1 MSFVAVPRDYV
12 EFLNHLSDS
21 FNGIIPISE
30 FCKETFLYLIKT
42 VQYVFLYLF
51 SFQWIRDFTLLPI
64 VIPQISTNLLK
75 EKFFLESSS
84 NIFFNFLDIQT
95 FYQNSFILG
104 FFNSLGLTFPVSI
117 IHILTIRR
125 LYIKGIPSAVFS
137 ISGYLTGQLIFI
149 ICVIFGFRNIITP
162 WFTLEP
168 LNYILGLIIIF
179 RLIYTM
185 TQENLREL
193 NGWNHPQ
200 YKNFFLISFL
210 LAWCEQS
217 SIFQYLG
224 NINFG
229 ATGSLLEINSLSSLS
244 SIGTNFSTFNT
255 ILDHS
260 LYICGLTIGSILFT
274 IVWGF
279 ILIQIKN
286 IFVRYTPLFL
296 SNFIQSINT
305 GSFILAI
312 GLSLSSIPF
321 YGFDYLTTGP
331 LGFVSQDRVF
341 KNTIFD
347 QHNVK
352 DSVLGLG
359 ISSRFASVDIDVSPF
374 DRGRYIVFP
383 ERSMPFDFEDLNYRG
398 EAEWTTRYDKV
409 STVTDSRAG
418 FLSLAKLFKKQKNE
432 DNIGTAR
439 ERTGLGENQDIL
451 PIKSNFITEPG
462 GITSQI
468 GLETKETRFQDWY
481 TLDLS
486 ISPDEGKILESVFAE
501 SQDMSFPLDFA
512 RTASVEPGNID
523 LKIKQK
529 YYSNPIYQNLLGLD
543 IDLLL
548 NRQPAEFRL
557 NPEHELD
564 LYTKRRILT
573 AYYDSLRDYSK
584 LPYSAEFEN
593 FFDGTKSFSNKIYN
607 QQFKGTLRSV
617 CRLFSLTTDPE
628 ASNFSTQ
635 GSNTDENKTGTSNV
649 VLKYD
654 QPLYTFPKNSS
665 FSSYHEE
672 LLMNNGNSTRP
683 VTSPSSAFLDNIISG
698 PLYAGWDEKLRK
710 FVITNKFLPRTLAGY
725 KINLSSDL
733 QANFAKTSQLKNSSQ
748 VYKFKFTSWP
758 VNQQI
763 LDKGKTDSLIPFSI
777 LYTPKSEFG
786 TSGDP
791 AFDNLSTLP
800 GNWETRNR
808 RSNVGL
814 GQTYEN
820 IFDYLAPNRGGF
832 IWPGNKKLDIKVNS

>member
-1 MSFVAVPRDYV
+1 MSFVTITRDYV
-12 EFLNHLSDS
+12 EFLNNLSDTFS
-21 FNGIIPISE
+21 GVIPISE
-30 FCKETFLYLIKT
+30 FLKESIIYFLKT
-42 VQYVFLYLF
+42 VQYVFIYII
-51 SFQWIRDFTLLPI
+51 SFQWVRDFSLLPI
-64 VIPQISTNLLK
+64 VVPQLSTALVK

-84 NIFFNFLDIQT
+84 NIFFNFLEIPSLR
-95 FYQNSFILG
+95 QNSFILG
-104 FFNSLGLTFPVSI
+104 FFNSLSLTFPISI

-137 ISGYLTGQLIFI
+137 ISGYLIGQIFFI

-168 LNYILGLIIIF
+168 LNYLLGLVIIF

-193 NGWNHPQ
+193 NGWNQPQ

-224 NINFG
+224 NLNFSPS
-229 ATGSLLEINSLSSLS
+229 ASLLEINTFS
-244 SIGTNFSTFNT
+244 TNFNTF
-255 ILDHS
+255 LDHA
-260 LYICGLTIGSILFT
+260 LYIFGLSLGCILFT
-274 IVWGF
+274 IFWGVVF
-279 ILIQIKN
+279 LQIKN
-286 IFVRYTPLFL
+286 LFIRYTPLFL

-321 YGFDYLTTGP
+321 YGFDYLATAP
-331 LGFVSQDRVF
+331 FGFVSQDRVF

-347 QHNVK
+347 QYNIK

-359 ISSRFASVDIDVSPF
+359 ISSQFASLDIDVSPF

-383 ERSMPFDFEDLNYRG
+383 ERTMPFDFEDLNYRG

-418 FLSLAKLFKKQKNE
+418 FLSLAKLFKKQKTEENIGSSRQTE
-432 DNIGTAR
+432 DNQN
-439 ERTGLGENQDIL
+439 LL
-451 PIKSNFITEPG
+451 PLKSKFSTQLSG
-462 GITSQI
+462 QA
-468 GLETKETRFQDWY
+468 GLETKESRFNDWY
-481 TLDLS
+481 TLDPT
-486 ISPDEGKILESVFAE
+486 ISPDDGKPLESIFAE
-501 SQDMSFPLDFA
+501 SQDTTFPLDFA
-512 RTASVEPGNID
+512 RTTSVEPGNID

-543 IDLLL
+543 VDLLL
-548 NRQPAEFRL
+548 NRQPTDFRL
-557 NPEHELD
+557 NADQELD

-584 LPYSAEFEN
+584 LPYSTEFEN

-617 CRLFSLTTDPE
+617 SRLFSLTTDPD
-628 ASNFSTQ
+628 A
-635 GSNTDENKTGTSNV
+635 NTTSNQI

-654 QPLYTFPKNSS
+654 QPLYSFPTRSS
-665 FSSYHEE
+665 FSPYHEE
-672 LLMNNGNSTRP
+672 LVNN
-683 VTSPSSAFLDNIISG
+683 TSISEGSGFLDNILSG
-698 PLYAGWDEKLRK
+698 PLYAGWDEKVRK

-725 KINLSSDL
+725 KINLNSDL
-733 QANFAKTSQLKNSSQ
+733 ESKFVKTNKFKNDSKS
-748 VYKFKFTSWP
+748 YKIKFTSWP
-758 VNQQI
+758 INQKI
-763 LDKGKTDSLIPFSI
+763 LDQGKTNSVIPFVT
-777 LYTPKSEFG
+777 LYTPSSEFG

-808 RSNVGL
+808 RSNIGL

-820 IFDYLAPNRGGF
+820 IFDYLAPQRGGF
-832 IWPGNKKLDIKVNS
+832 IWPGNKKLDLKVNQ

>member
-1 MSFVAVPRDYV
+1 MSFVTITRDYV
-12 EFLNHLSDS
+12 EFLNNLSDTFS
-21 FNGIIPISE
+21 GVIPISE
-30 FCKETFLYLIKT
+30 FLKESIIYFLKT
-42 VQYVFLYLF
+42 IQYVFIYII
-51 SFQWIRDFTLLPI
+51 SFQWIRDFSLLPI
-64 VIPQISTNLLK
+64 VVPQLSTALVK

-84 NIFFNFLDIQT
+84 NIFFNFLEIPSLR
-95 FYQNSFILG
+95 QNSFILG
-104 FFNSLGLTFPVSI
+104 FFNSLSLTFPISI

-137 ISGYLTGQLIFI
+137 ISGYLIGQIFFI

-168 LNYILGLIIIF
+168 LNYLLGLLIIF

-193 NGWNHPQ
+193 NGWNQPQ
-200 YKNFFLISFL
+200 YKNFFVISFI

-224 NINFG
+224 NLNFG
-229 ATGSLLEINSLSSLS
+229 PSSSLLEINTFS
-244 SIGTNFSTFNT
+244 TNFNTFV
-255 ILDHS
+255 DHT
-260 LYICGLTIGSILFT
+260 LYIFGLSLGCILFT
-274 IVWGF
+274 IFWGIVF
-279 ILIQIKN
+279 LQIKN
-286 IFVRYTPLFL
+286 LFIRYTPLFL

-321 YGFDYLTTGP
+321 YGFDYLATAP
-331 LGFVSQDRVF
+331 FGFVSQDRVF

-347 QHNVK
+347 QYNIK

-359 ISSRFASVDIDVSPF
+359 ISSQFASLDIDVSPF

-383 ERSMPFDFEDLNYRG
+383 ERTMPFDFEDLNYRG

-418 FLSLAKLFKKQKNE
+418 FLSLAKLFKKQKTEENVGSSRQTE
-432 DNIGTAR
+432 DNQN
-439 ERTGLGENQDIL
+439 LL
-451 PIKSNFITEPG
+451 PLKSKFSTQLNA
-462 GITSQI
+462 QA
-468 GLETKETRFQDWY
+468 GLETKESRFNDWY
-481 TLDLS
+481 TLDPT
-486 ISPDEGKILESVFAE
+486 ISPDDGKPLESIFAE
-501 SQDMSFPLDFA
+501 SQDTTFPLDFA
-512 RTASVEPGNID
+512 RITSVEPGNID

-529 YYSNPIYQNLLGLD
+529 YYSNPIYKNLLSLD

-548 NRQPAEFRL
+548 NRQPTEFRL
-557 NPEHELD
+557 NANQELD
-564 LYTKRRILT
+564 LYTKRRVLT

-584 LPYSAEFEN
+584 LPYSTEFEN

-617 CRLFSLTTDPE
+617 SRLFSLTTDPD
-628 ASNFSTQ
+628 A
-635 GSNTDENKTGTSNV
+635 NTTNSQI

-654 QPLYTFPKNSS
+654 QPLYSFPTRSS

-672 LLMNNGNSTRP
+672 LVNNTSNSQ
-683 VTSPSSAFLDNIISG
+683 SSGFLDNILSG
-698 PLYAGWDEKLRK
+698 PLYAGWDEKVRK

-725 KINLSSDL
+725 KINLNPDL
-733 QANFAKTSQLKNSSQ
+733 ESKFMKTNKFKNDSQS
-748 VYKFKFTSWP
+748 YKIKFTSWP
-758 VNQQI
+758 INQKI
-763 LDKGKTDSLIPFSI
+763 LDQGKTNSLIPFVT
-777 LYTPKSEFG
+777 LYTPSSEFG
-786 TSGDP
+786 TAGDP

-808 RSNVGL
+808 RSNIGL

-820 IFDYLAPNRGGF
+820 IFDYLAPQRGGF
-832 IWPGNKKLDIKVNS
+832 IWPGNKKLDFKLNQ